1 MPFDLMMSL
10 QPSDDNL
17 LLRYGRRICRNV
29 VIQFF
34 LLLFILVFFCCS
46 GVHISTHLCDMCG
59 VCICRQIYSY
69 VKAIEMRKNW
79 KQYDW
84 FLFLTLSR
92 SLFWCDGFILR
103 WKCGIVFTLAEWVDD
118 WILWWIYKWLM
129 ISLEDIL
136 GIGTE
141 NQVKSENFRAQKW

>member
-1 MPFDLMMSL
+1 MIWWCLCNHLMIIYCFAMADVSAEMSWF
-10 QPSDDNL
+10 N
-17 LLRYGRRICRNV
+17 
-29 VIQFF
+29 FF

-141 NQVKSENFRAQKW
+141 NQVKSGSFS